1 MINNF
6 KNKILEGDALKLF
19 KKIPDNSIDL
29 VLTDPP
35 YFLDK
40 LDSNW
45 DLEEVNSKKNMK
57 VITSLPAGMKF
68 SREQGVNLYNWYSM
82 IAKEVHRVLKP
93 GGYFFTFSSPRL
105 YHRMA
110 SAVDDAGFEI
120 RDAFLWLYTQSQA
133 KAMALNHVIKKRKDL
148 SDEQKEALSNKLDGW
163 KTPQLKSNYEPIV
176 FGRKKTEGNNLD
188 NVLKYEVGL
197 LNTNVTTGD
206 DRFPSNVISTDPI
219 SDDIDRAFLISKPS
233 KKEKREYNFHKTVKP
248 IEICVH
254 LIRLSV
260 LSEDAIVLDPFMG
273 SGTTAVA
280 TKILGL
286 NYLGFE
292 INKEYIEI
300 ANKRLDEVQ
309 FGEYCL
315 KTKLPRY

>member
-105 YHRMA
+105 YHRIA

-120 RDAFLWLYTQSQA
+120 RDAFIWLYTQSQA
-133 KAMALNHVIKKRKDL
+133 KAMALDHVIKKRKDL

-176 FGRKKTEGNNLD
+176 FGRKETEGNNLD

-206 DRFPSNVISTDPI
+206 DMFPSNVISTDPI

-300 ANKRLDEVQ
+300 ANKRLDE
-309 FGEYCL
+309 L
-315 KTKLPRY
+315 KMK

>member
-105 YHRMA
+105 YHRIA

-133 KAMALNHVIKKRKDL
+133 KAMALDHVIKKRKDL

-176 FGRKKTEGNNLD
+176 FGRKETEGNNLD

-206 DRFPSNVISTDPI
+206 DMFPSNVISTDPI

-300 ANKRLDEVQ
+300 ANKRLDE
-309 FGEYCL
+309 L
-315 KTKLPRY
+315 KMK

>member
-6 KNKILEGDALKLF
+6 KNKILEGDALELF

-82 IAKEVHRVLKP
+82 IAKEAHRVLKP

-105 YHRMA
+105 YHRIA

-120 RDAFLWLYTQSQA
+120 RDAFMWLYTQSQA
-133 KAMALNHVIKKRKDL
+133 KAMALDHVIKKRKDL

-176 FGRKKTEGNNLD
+176 FGRKETEGNNLD

-206 DRFPSNVISTDPI
+206 GMFPSNIISTDPI

-248 IEICVH
+248 IEICEH

-280 TKILGL
+280 AKILGL

-300 ANKRLDEVQ
+300 ANKRLDE
-309 FGEYCL
+309 L
-315 KTKLPRY
+315 KMK

>member
-6 KNKILEGDALKLF
+6 KNKILEGDALELF

-105 YHRMA
+105 YHRTA

-133 KAMALNHVIKKRKDL
+133 KAMGLDHVIKKRKDL

-206 DRFPSNVISTDPI
+206 DMFPSNVISTDPI

-233 KKEKREYNFHKTVKP
+233 KKEKGEYNFHKTVKP

-300 ANKRLDEVQ
+300 ANKRLDE
-309 FGEYCL
+309 L
-315 KTKLPRY
+315 KMK

>member
-45 DLEEVNSKKNMK
+45 DLEEVNSKKNMG

-105 YHRMA
+105 YHRIA

-133 KAMALNHVIKKRKDL
+133 KAMALDHVIKRRKDL

-206 DRFPSNVISTDPI
+206 DMFPSNVISTDPI

-300 ANKRLDEVQ
+300 ANKRLDE
-309 FGEYCL
+309 L
-315 KTKLPRY
+315 KMK

>member
-6 KNKILEGDALKLF
+6 KNKILEGDALELF

-105 YHRMA
+105 YHRIA

-133 KAMALNHVIKKRKDL
+133 KAMALDHVIKKRKDL

-206 DRFPSNVISTDPI
+206 DMFPSNVISTDPI

-233 KKEKREYNFHKTVKP
+233 KKEKGEYNFHKTVKP

-300 ANKRLDEVQ
+300 ANKRLDE
-309 FGEYCL
+309 L
-315 KTKLPRY
+315 KMK

>member
-45 DLEEVNSKKNMK
+45 DLEKVNSKKNMK

-68 SREQGVNLYNWYSM
+68 SRKQGVNLYNWYSM

-105 YHRMA
+105 YHRIA

-120 RDAFLWLYTQSQA
+120 RDAFIWLYTQSQA
-133 KAMALNHVIKKRKDL
+133 KAMALDHVIKKRKDL

-176 FGRKKTEGNNLD
+176 FGRKETEGNNLD

-206 DRFPSNVISTDPI
+206 DMFPSNVISTDPI
-219 SDDIDRAFLISKPS
+219 SDDIDRVFLISKPS

-300 ANKRLDEVQ
+300 ANKRLDE
-309 FGEYCL
+309 L
-315 KTKLPRY
+315 KMK

>member
-105 YHRMA
+105 YHRIA

-120 RDAFLWLYTQSQA
+120 RDAFIWLYTQSQA
-133 KAMALNHVIKKRKDL
+133 KAMALDHFIKKRKDL

-176 FGRKKTEGNNLD
+176 FGRKETEGNNLD

-206 DRFPSNVISTDPI
+206 DMFPSNVISTDPI

-260 LSEDAIVLDPFMG
+260 LSKDAIVLDPFMG

-300 ANKRLDEVQ
+300 ANKRLDE
-309 FGEYCL
+309 L
-315 KTKLPRY
+315 KMK

>member
-1 MINNF
+1 
-6 KNKILEGDALKLF
+6 
-19 KKIPDNSIDL
+19 
-29 VLTDPP
+29 
-35 YFLDK
+35 
-40 LDSNW
+40 
-45 DLEEVNSKKNMK
+45 
-57 VITSLPAGMKF
+57 MKF

>member
-6 KNKILEGDALKLF
+6 KNKILEGDALELF

-68 SREQGVNLYNWYSM
+68 SREQGINLYNWYSM

-105 YHRMA
+105 YHRIA

-120 RDAFLWLYTQSQA
+120 RDAFMWLYTQSQA
-133 KAMALNHVIKKRKDL
+133 KAMALDHVIKKRKDL

-176 FGRKKTEGNNLD
+176 FGRKETEGNNLD

-206 DRFPSNVISTDPI
+206 GMFPSNIISTDPI

-233 KKEKREYNFHKTVKP
+233 KKEKREYNIHKTVKP
-248 IEICVH
+248 IEICEH

-280 TKILGL
+280 AKILGL

-300 ANKRLDEVQ
+300 ANKRLDE
-309 FGEYCL
+309 L
-315 KTKLPRY
+315 KMK